1 MFHNACENPVKVSEP
16 FPSIIIQDSEGP
28 FFPRHLQLLQ
38 YNWQLS
44 VQMDPVHMSK
54 YERVV
59 QQKLRISKEESSPFP
74 TQTAKTANAEWSGP
88 DLCVLLVSHVASRNL
103 PSCGPN
109 VATAREGEAW
119 SPHPHSVTHVNL
131 SGPVW
136 HAAEQHTCI
145 LYKNLCSPQHL
156 CQAPKKKTKEKQHCV
171 WVIRLTLELICCLW
185 GFLAAVWPTWIHN
198 LSKAD

>member
-59 QQKLRISKEESSPFP
+59 QQKLRISKEENSPLP

-109 VATAREGEAW
+109 VATAREGVKPPPSFCHTCKPVRSSLTRSW
-119 SPHPHSVTHVNL
+119 TTHMHTLQKPVQPSASL
-131 SGPVW
+131 SG
-136 HAAEQHTCI
+136 
-145 LYKNLCSPQHL
+145 S
-156 CQAPKKKTKEKQHCV
+156 KKKTKGKT
-171 WVIRLTLELICCLW
+171 TLCLSNQINS
-185 GFLAAVWPTWIHN
+185 GANLLSLRVSGCSLANTDP
-198 LSKAD
+198 